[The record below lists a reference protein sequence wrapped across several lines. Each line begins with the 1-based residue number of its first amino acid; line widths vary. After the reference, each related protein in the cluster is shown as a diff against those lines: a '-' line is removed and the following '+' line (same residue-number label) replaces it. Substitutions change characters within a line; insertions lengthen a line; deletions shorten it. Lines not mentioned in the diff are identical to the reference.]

1 MEFYNRPVID
11 YVKTGERLA
20 NLRFN
25 NLKLRRYVCYYNKK
39 KYEKKIEAESKKIRY
54 GYYGNS
60 QTIRPKY
67 NCFSNYECE
76 KCTKELDKLISAQEL
91 ANVFGVSRD
100 IINNWETGKT
110 SPDIEDFLLYSKIT
124 GLDLNE
130 IIVFEVE
137 IWLISSW
144 IYCFGS
150 NVFNNNLWYLI
161 GVRRNEN
168 DVW

>member
-20 NLRFN
+20 SLRLN
-25 NLKLRRYVCYYNKK
+25 NLKLRKYVCYFNKK
-39 KYEKKIEAESKKIRY
+39 KFEQKIKNDRSNQ
-54 GYYGNS
+54 YYFDRD
-60 QTIRPKY
+60 RPKY

-76 KCTKELDKLISAQEL
+76 KCTKEMDTLISAQEL

-110 SPDIEDFLLYSKIT
+110 TPDIEDFLLYSKIT

-137 IWLISSW
+137 I
-144 IYCFGS
+144 
-150 NVFNNNLWYLI
+150 
-161 GVRRNEN
+161 
-168 DVW
+168 